1 MSSNKIIYNIKN
13 DVAENINININI
25 KNNIIYPNEKVEE
38 LNEQILSVGSPSFNS
53 PRTIHGMSIFNR
65 FT

>member
-13 DVAENINININI
+13 DVTENININI

>member
-1 MSSNKIIYNIKN
+1 MSSNNIIYNIKN
-13 DVAENINININI
+13 DVTENININI

-53 PRTIHGMSIFNR
+53 PRTIHRMSIFNR

>member
-13 DVAENINININI
+13 DVTENINI

>member
-1 MSSNKIIYNIKN
+1 MSSDKIIYNIKN
-13 DVAENINININI
+13 DVTENINI